1 MLLPPMNLERQQ
13 RPPSAV
19 QGNDAESK
27 REPKLPLREC
37 HSIPHSLPPSFP
49 ERAVSE
55 LATLPTIDNLPQA
68 ATKQRSKS
76 VRFSISEGMVQYF
89 NPTEM
94 TRSVH
99 KSTLDIG
106 DLVARRWLAWLTDI
120 IVAEGSCPEPG
131 LEPGQDTTRVDK
143 SIVSHN
149 R

>member
-27 REPKLPLREC
+27 REPKLPLRES

-99 KSTLDIG
+99 KM
-106 DLVARRWLAWLTDI
+106 
-120 IVAEGSCPEPG
+120 AEGSCPEPG